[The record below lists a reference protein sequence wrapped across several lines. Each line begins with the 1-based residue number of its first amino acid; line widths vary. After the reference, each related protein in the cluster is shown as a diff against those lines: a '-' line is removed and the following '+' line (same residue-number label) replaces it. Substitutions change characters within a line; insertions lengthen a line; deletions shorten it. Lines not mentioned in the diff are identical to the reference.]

1 LIDMM
6 RMIDVGEKPE
16 TAREA
21 EAEAIVRGDP
31 KVLRALWEGQLPK
44 GEARAAAQ
52 IAAIFAA
59 KRTPELLPMCHP
71 IRLDRVEIQMAL
83 EDGQIRIRALTR
95 AHDRTGVEMEA
106 LTAVSI
112 AALTLYDWAKSSDP
126 AMGFTVRLVWKS
138 GGKSGKW
145 ENAAEMARGE
155 EYLGGAD
162 RNG

>member
-1 LIDMM
+1 MM
-6 RMIDVGEKPE
+6 HMIDVGEKPE
-16 TAREA
+16 TARAA
-21 EAEAIVRGDP
+21 EAEAIVRGNP
-31 KVLRALWEGQLPK
+31 EVLRALWEGRLPK
-44 GEARAAAQ
+44 GEARVAAQ

-71 IRLDRVEIQMAL
+71 IRLDKVEIETAL

-112 AALTLYDWAKSSDP
+112 AALTLYDWAKASDP
-126 AMGFTVRLVWKS
+126 AMEVTVRLVWKS

-145 ENAAEMARGE
+145 ENAMVASQGVARNE
-155 EYLGGAD
+155 
-162 RNG
+162 

>member
-1 LIDMM
+1 MIH
-6 RMIDVGEKPE
+6 MIDVGEKTE

-21 EAEAIVRGDP
+21 EAEAIIRGDP
-31 KVLRALWEGQLPK
+31 EVLRALWEGRLPK

-52 IAAIFAA
+52 VAAILAA

-71 IRLDRVEIQMAL
+71 IRLDKAEVRMEL
-83 EDGQIRIRALTR
+83 EDGQIRVRALMR

-126 AMGFTVRLVWKS
+126 ALGFTVRLVRKS

-145 ENAAEMARGE
+145 ENAAVAPH
-155 EYLGGAD
+155 AD
-162 RNG
+162 EGTS